1 MIAVKTEFHK
11 SASYDVT
18 EGQKAKQ
25 KRTLKEVPNAPR
37 RSFLGLALAG
47 DLLLHPAHAAHGL
60 HVLYARD
67 AALPPVEG
75 QEARG
80 RGGPALPARARR
92 AHRVRMLPHRR
103 RLR

>member
-1 MIAVKTEFHK
+1 MLCNLAPC
-11 SASYDVT
+11 DVT
-18 EGQKAKQ
+18 KGGKVKQ
-25 KRTLKEVPNAPR
+25 KLTLKDLANAPR

-67 AALPPVEG
+67 AALPAVQG

-80 RGGPALPARARR
+80 RGGPALPARA
-92 AHRVRMLPHRR
+92 
-103 RLR
+103 